1 MKNTRNLIITN
12 KEKYLNTD
20 QAIVTSVI
28 LSKNH
33 DTPNTIEAI
42 GKNKWSI
49 KLDEREMEKEKYSKI
64 VKTLRSLQMEVYT
77 TNKAHDRRRSRQINH
92 DTRMNEEIK
101 INEKA
106 TRLATKEMALH

>member
-12 KEKYLNTD
+12 KEKYLNSD

-28 LSKNH
+28 LTKNYEA
-33 DTPNTIEAI
+33 PNTIEAA

-49 KLDEREMEKEKYSKI
+49 KLDEREIEIEKYNKI

-77 TNKAHDRRRSRQINH
+77 SNKTHERRRSRQINH
-92 DTRMNEEIK
+92 PTRVEEEIK
-101 INEKA
+101 INEKSLK
-106 TRLATKEMALH
+106 LATKNMVLN

>member
-12 KEKYLNTD
+12 RNKYLNND

-28 LSKNH
+28 LSKNYEA
-33 DTPNTIEAI
+33 PNTIEAI

-49 KLDEREMEKEKYSKI
+49 KLDEREIEIERYNNI
-64 VKTLRSLQMEVYT
+64 IKTLRSLQMEVYT
-77 TNKAHDRRRSRQINH
+77 TNKAHDRRRSRQLKH

-106 TRLATKEMALH
+106 IRISSKNMALN